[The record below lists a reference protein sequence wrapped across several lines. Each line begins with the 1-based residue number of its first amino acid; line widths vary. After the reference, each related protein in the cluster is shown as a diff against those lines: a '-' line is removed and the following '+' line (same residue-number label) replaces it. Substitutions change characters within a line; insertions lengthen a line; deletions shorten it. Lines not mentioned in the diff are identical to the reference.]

1 MITSLILIW
10 MSLGSIPPAEGTLV
24 LNVTGLEA
32 ARGSLFVAV
41 YDKEDNFRKKEK
53 PVEGRIIPVKKTPAM
68 EVSFEGLAYGR
79 YAVAV
84 FHDLNGNGKL
94 DANTLGIPKEPYA
107 FSNNPVVKWAP
118 PDFQEALFDF
128 KNPRLTLGL
137 ELKRWKEY

>member
-1 MITSLILIW
+1 MITSLILIC
-10 MSLGSIPPAEGTLV
+10 MSLGSIPASEGALV
-24 LNVTGLEA
+24 LNITGLEA

-41 YDKEDNFRKKEK
+41 YDKEENFRRKEN

-68 EVSFEGLAYGR
+68 EVSFDGLAFGR

-94 DANTLGIPKEPYA
+94 DTNTLGIPKEPYA

-128 KNPRLTLGL
+128 KKSRLTLSL